1 MTDSKMNNQDIVDV
15 AKQKGVFS
23 WLKKNIS
30 WILLIIVVIGG
41 GIFGGHQYFAYEG
54 EISRLD
60 STNTAYEKREAE
72 LQQLIDKESPYRD
85 QIDAVIQQYEEQ
97 IEVEKQKRRYAEQRL
112 NSIIDAIYPMRELDS
127 FADNA
132 LFQ

>member
-1 MTDSKMNNQDIVDV
+1 MEKEKTIDTLKE
-15 AKQKGVFS
+15 KGVFF
-23 WLKKNIS
+23 WLKKNMA
-30 WILLIIVVIGG
+30 WILLLIVLIGG
-41 GIFGGHQYFAYEG
+41 GLFGGHQYFAYED

-60 STNTAYEKREAE
+60 STNTAHEKREAE
-72 LQQLIDKESPYRD
+72 LQQLIDQESPYRD
-85 QIDAVIQQYEEQ
+85 QIDAVIQQYEQQ

-112 NSIIDAIYPMRELDS
+112 NSIIDAIYPLRELDS